1 MGLDALNWY
10 DVAQDRSRWHDL
22 CSTIS
27 SGRVPRGLSVVTGS
41 LSVAVG
47 ELLVALRIL
56 LDIEDIALV
65 NLLHSGKQ
73 SSAVGV
79 AEFSGVKVISRDT
92 STTVPVKAVP
102 GPVPWIQDPAIVY

>member
-1 MGLDALNWY
+1 MIYVQLFHLEEFLGVLLWSLAL
-10 DVAQDRSRWHDL
+10 
-22 CSTIS
+22 
-27 SGRVPRGLSVVTGS
+27 

-47 ELLVALRIL
+47 ELLVALGIL
-56 LDIEDIALV
+56 LDIENIALV

-92 STTVPVKAVP
+92 STTVPVKVVP